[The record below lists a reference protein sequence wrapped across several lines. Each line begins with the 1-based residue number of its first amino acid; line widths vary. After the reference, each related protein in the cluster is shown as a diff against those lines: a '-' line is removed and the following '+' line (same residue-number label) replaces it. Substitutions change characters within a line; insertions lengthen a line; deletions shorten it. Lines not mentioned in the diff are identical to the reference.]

1 MAVRVVLV
9 AGFVL
14 LLAALGVTLAKS
26 TPRAAGSN
34 HVAQSEEVAT
44 LRGHAEHC
52 EDAQLIPKDAGALR
66 LLVGT
71 YGLPAPAI
79 RVTAR
84 TADGTLVTAGRRA
97 AGGPE
102 GSVDIPVRTTTAA
115 SPGARV
121 CVAVAGSGRTVLYG
135 SAGALHLEWLR
146 PGSESWLGLLPT
158 VAHRFG
164 LAKWPALGAP
174 LLALA
179 ALLVVAAW
187 CAAVRLVVRELRA

>member
-1 MAVRVVLV
+1 MTVRVVLV

-26 TPRAAGSN
+26 APRAAGSN
-34 HVAQSEEVAT
+34 HVAQNEEVAT
-44 LRGHAEHC
+44 LRGRAEHC
-52 EDAQLIPKDAGALR
+52 EDAQLIPKDTGALR

-71 YGLPAPAI
+71 DGRPAPAM

-84 TADGTLVTAGRRA
+84 TAAGTLVTAGGRP

-102 GSVDIPVRTTTAA
+102 GNVDIPVRTTAAA
-115 SPGARV
+115 SPGTRV

-135 SAGALHLEWLR
+135 SAGMLHLEWLR

-158 VAHRFG
+158 VTHRFG
-164 LAKWPALGAP
+164 LAKSPALGAF
-174 LLALA
+174 LLPLA

-187 CAAVRLVVRELRA
+187 WAAVRLVVRELRA